1 MSVRHD
7 YYQTDDKV
15 VITVT
20 LKKAEEKNYKCTIDE
35 NSVLLT
41 ADNYELRLELAHP
54 VDPAKSTHKASA
66 YKVEIFLF
74 KATFGRWDALER
86 KLEDK
91 PAEPV
96 AAVVKKKKPED
107 WEKLTKE
114 IADDK
119 AEGEQAVN
127 ELFKKIYEGASEEQR
142 KAMNKSFSESGG
154 TVLSTNWDEVKKD
167 KVDVKPPDGCEFKQ
181 WD

>member
-7 YYQTDDKV
+7 WYQTDDKV
-15 VITVT
+15 VITVL
-20 LKKAEEKNYKCTIDE
+20 LKKAEEKNYKCTIEQD
-35 NSVLLT
+35 SVHLT
-41 ADNYELRLELAHP
+41 ADNYELHLALFNP
-54 VDPAKSTHKASA
+54 VNVEKSSYHASA
-66 YKVEIFLF
+66 FKVEITLF
-74 KATFGRWDALER
+74 KASFGRWDALEK

-91 PAEPV
+91 PVEP
-96 AAVVKKKKPED
+96 APGLKKKKPED

-142 KAMNKSFSESGG
+142 RAMNKSFSESGG
-154 TVLSTNWDEVKKD
+154 TVLSTNWDEIKKD
-167 KVDVKPPDGCEFKQ
+167 KVEVKPPDGCEFKS
-181 WD
+181 WE